1 MFDRNSRL
9 FHIYTV
15 CCEQKKAENR
25 EGLHLYRILV
35 VDDEAKIRLLIR
47 KYAEFEG
54 HQVTEAGN
62 GMEAVTIFRRAPESF
77 DIVIMDVMMPE
88 LDGFSAVSEIRKIA
102 SPAVIMLSARGEE
115 YDKIHGFE
123 LGVDD
128 YVVKPFSPKELM
140 MRVNAVMNRVKR
152 AAPKHE
158 LFAAEGLTIDFTGR
172 IVTVDGLRAD
182 LSPKEYDLL
191 FYMVSNKNIALTRE
205 MLITNVWGYDFYGD
219 DRTLDTHIK
228 LLRRSLGPYS
238 KFIVTLRGVGY
249 RFETRS

>member
-1 MFDRNSRL
+1 MIRL
-9 FHIYTV
+9 
-15 CCEQKKAENR
+15 
-25 EGLHLYRILV
+25 LV

-54 HQVTEAGN
+54 NEVTEAEN
-62 GMEAVTIFRRAPESF
+62 GMEAVQLCREKPDRF
-77 DIVIMDVMMPE
+77 DLIIMDVMMPE
-88 LDGFSAVSEIRKIA
+88 LDGFSAVAEIRKVCRT
-102 SPAVIMLSARGEE
+102 PVLMLSARGEE

-140 MRVNAVMNRVKR
+140 MRINAIMKRVRPSQDEGRKILR
-152 AAPKHE
+152 V
-158 LFAAEGLTIDFTGR
+158 EGLVIDFTGR
-172 IVTVDGLRAD
+172 TVEVDGRRVD

-191 FYMVSNKNIALTRE
+191 FYMASNKNIALTRE

-228 LLRRSLGPYS
+228 LLRKSLGPYS
-238 KFIVTLRGVGY
+238 KLIVTLRGVGY
-249 RFETRS
+249 RFEEA